1 MFDVI
6 KIYKDSKEQ
15 GATDEDILDYIEYLE
30 SIENCNREHE
40 RVSD

>member
-1 MFDVI
+1 MTLEEFEFFEEI
-6 KIYKDSKEQ
+6 F
-15 GATDEDILDYIEYLE
+15 AFIEYLE